1 MNQFVKNNDQLWRLG
16 GSDLGLLV
24 HRDFKGLV
32 DKTIIIRISS
42 FLRKFKN
49 INIIDYTEPDPLTV
63 VRMAKIPYDN
73 LGLVMLAMLAIPR
86 GFVASYSDLA
96 ELLNMT
102 PRLIGLFASKN
113 PMPVLIPCHR
123 VINKD
128 GAIGGYSAWHRDG
141 RGIKALLLSMEDV
154 KVNGMKVSKDHFV
167 DPNELKDN
175 FYRIYNYYHS
185 LISEYH
191 SSEQSE

>member
-1 MNQFVKNNDQLWRLG
+1 MKNNDQLWRLG
-16 GSDLGLLV
+16 KSDLGLLV
-24 HRDFKGLV
+24 HRDFRGLV

-42 FLRKFKN
+42 FLRKFNN
-49 INIIDYTEPDPLTV
+49 INITDYVEPDPLTV
-63 VRMAKIPYDN
+63 IRIAKIPNDN

-86 GFVASYSDLA
+86 SFVASYSDLA

-113 PMPVLIPCHR
+113 PMPVLVPCHR
-123 VINKD
+123 VINRD
-128 GAIGGYSAWHRDG
+128 GTIGGYSAWHRDG
-141 RGIKALLLSMEDV
+141 RGIKALLLSMENV
-154 KVNGMKVSKDHFV
+154 KVNGIKVSKDHFV
-167 DPNELKDN
+167 DLNELKDN

-185 LISEYH
+185 LISEYN

>member
-1 MNQFVKNNDQLWRLG
+1 MKNNDQLWRLG

>member
-1 MNQFVKNNDQLWRLG
+1 MKNSDQLWRLG
-16 GSDLGLLV
+16 KSDLGLLV

-32 DKTIIIRISS
+32 DRITIIRISS
-42 FLRKFKN
+42 FLRKFSN
-49 INIIDYTEPDPLTV
+49 INVIDYVEPDPLTV
-63 VRMAKIPYDN
+63 VRMAKIPNNN

-113 PMPVLIPCHR
+113 PLPVLVPCHR
-123 VINKD
+123 VINRD
-128 GAIGGYSAWHRDG
+128 GTIGGYSAWHRDG
-141 RGIKALLLSMEDV
+141 RSIKALLLTMENV
-154 KVNGMKVSKDHFV
+154 KVNGVKVSKDHFI
-167 DPNELKDN
+167 DSSELKDN

-185 LISEYH
+185 LVSEYNS

>member
-1 MNQFVKNNDQLWRLG
+1 MKNSDQLWRLG
-16 GSDLGLLV
+16 KSDLGLLV

-32 DKTIIIRISS
+32 DKTTIIRISS
-42 FLRKFKN
+42 FLRKFSN
-49 INIIDYTEPDPLTV
+49 INITDYVEPDPLTV
-63 VRMAKIPYDN
+63 VRMAKIPNDN
-73 LGLVMLAMLAIPR
+73 LGLVMLAILAIPR

-123 VINKD
+123 VINRD
-128 GAIGGYSAWHRDG
+128 GTIGGYSAWHRDG
-141 RGIKALLLSMEDV
+141 KGIKAMLLSMENV
-154 KVNGMKVSKDHFV
+154 RVNGIKVSKDNFV
-167 DPNELKDN
+167 DSSELKDN

-185 LISEYH
+185 LMSEYS